1 MHESRIF
8 IGQAFS
14 AHQRTLYPIIR
25 NASTTTEIGG
35 VFSSEPVGILI
46 EENDAWFFVPL
57 DGSVDPSVLLREMGS
72 DE

>member
-1 MHESRIF
+1 MHENRII
-8 IGQAFS
+8 IGQACS
-14 AHQRTLYPIIR
+14 VDQRTFYPIIR
-25 NASTTTEIGG
+25 DASTTTEIGG

-57 DGSVDPSVLLREMGS
+57 DGSVDPSVLLKEMES